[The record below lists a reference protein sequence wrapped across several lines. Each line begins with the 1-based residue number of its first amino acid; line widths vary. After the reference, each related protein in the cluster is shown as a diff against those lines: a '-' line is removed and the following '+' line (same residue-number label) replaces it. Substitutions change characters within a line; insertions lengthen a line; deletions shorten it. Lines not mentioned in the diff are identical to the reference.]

1 MMMLPIVSGTIRST
15 VKLAE
20 MDSKWQQKKKSNKI
34 FDKENADPVA
44 RQIQRYKEDMEK
56 MRESKKMGDISA
68 KLKSGGTLSSEEIE
82 YLKRNNPQMYQNYIE
97 IQNEKKAYERELKA
111 CRTKEDVEELKFT
124 KMSSLMAE
132 AKSIV
137 NNPYIPEGKKLGLM
151 EKILGKTMG
160 VQKVHMEFLQSDF
173 YRNLPTEEEVAE
185 EEKAKAEQSEETSE
199 EVKEAVQEDQEF
211 IDDLQEENKGT
222 ETEMIKPEDTGGSQQ
237 QESKAIETSRK
248 NDKVKLPELKKNG
261 NSSYEEAKAFV
272 INYIKNNR
280 PNGYGLEF
288 LKDDFDQTKK
298 HG

>member
-1 MMMLPIVSGTIRST
+1 
-15 VKLAE
+15 
-20 MDSKWQQKKKSNKI
+20 
-34 FDKENADPVA
+34 
-44 RQIQRYKEDMEK
+44 
-56 MRESKKMGDISA
+56 
-68 KLKSGGTLSSEEIE
+68 
-82 YLKRNNPQMYQNYIE
+82 
-97 IQNEKKAYERELKA
+97 
-111 CRTKEDVEELKFT
+111 
-124 KMSSLMAE
+124 
-132 AKSIV
+132 
-137 NNPYIPEGKKLGLM
+137 
-151 EKILGKTMG
+151 
-160 VQKVHMEFLQSDF
+160 MEFLQSDF

-199 EVKEAVQEDQEF
+199 KVKEAVQEDQEF

-237 QESKAIETSRK
+237 QESEAIETSRK